1 MLRPSAYATGDSGK
15 AAPPRL
21 LRRRLLGAL
30 QAGRL
35 SLQLAQVEEASAL
48 HPTAGNH
55 LDLVDARR
63 EDRENALHSD
73 SVGHLAHGEGAAQVA
88 LLLAD
93 DHALEDLDALLV
105 ALADL
110 RVYPDRVADTEGGEL
125 RPRLRLDVTLLHQLD
140 RLRAHLAR
148 SFDGSRGVSR
158 RAILFQTAYSS
169 TKIFAPSSAGS
180 SSASSLRLFFVT
192 ESGRKN

>member
-1 MLRPSAYATGDSGK
+1 MLRPSATRLATPAK
-15 AAPPRL
+15 PAPPRL
-21 LRRRLLGAL
+21 LRRRLLGAP

-63 EDRENALHSD
+63 EDREDALHSD
-73 SVGHLAHGEGAAQVA
+73 AVRDLAHGEGAAQVA

-110 RVYPDRVADTEGGEL
+110 RVYPDRIANTEGGEL
-125 RPRLRLDVTLLHQLD
+125 RPRLRLDVTPLPQLY

-148 SFDGSRGVSR
+148 SFEGSRGASR

-180 SSASSLRLFFVT
+180 SSA
-192 ESGRKN
+192 